1 MHRTNYFH
9 ALLVAFALLTTIGC
23 GEPEFDRSSDVG
35 QIDVLVGDLS
45 DATRSTATFQALF
58 AANAAPAD
66 AERSKYAKYTY
77 RLAEEP
83 AIDGEQAALRVAVRD
98 DNDAEIAVAD
108 WKATKVENAW
118 RLSAAPLPK

>member
-1 MHRTNYFH
+1 MYASKISE

-23 GEPEFDRSSDVG
+23 REPELDRSSDVG

-45 DATRSTATFQALF
+45 DATRTTATFQALF
-58 AANAAPAD
+58 APNAAPAD
-66 AERSKYAKYTY
+66 AERAKYAKYTY

-83 AIDGEQAALRVAVRD
+83 VIDGEQAALRVAVRD

-108 WKATKVENAW
+108 WKATRVENAW